1 MLHVNKLAIGTYI
14 SQFKKKVHIMSV
26 VIVGVLN
33 YVNFNHDSMI
43 GTLDVTLLNM
53 KY

>member
-1 MLHVNKLAIGTYI
+1 
-14 SQFKKKVHIMSV
+14 MSV